1 LPDTFEIPVN
11 RTLSPEERRL
21 IEWLIAHGNEGAQNY
36 ASQLDQLSVVAHC
49 SCGCPT
55 VDLGFGGATKRTIGP
70 SHVLADFVG
79 IAPEGVEVGIIL
91 HAREGKLSELEIYPI
106 GETEE
111 PFHMPPLETLKPF

>member
-1 LPDTFEIPVN
+1 MPDTFEIPVN
-11 RTLSPEERRL
+11 RPLSPEERRL

-91 HAREGKLSELEIYPI
+91 HAREGRISELEIYAVQDFEGSFDLPI
-106 GETEE
+106 IQS
-111 PFHMPPLETLKPF
+111 LKTC